1 MRQLWTRVFSSRE
14 DSGEGAD
21 AASAKREVPQVF
33 VIPRDD
39 SGYEPPPEMGLEAM
53 RAAIASLPQPSA
65 EEARRGLHR
74 RAGDLEGRFNDQ
86 VLGPL
91 RQDRREADH
100 LVAALRSMEAPPV
113 GVDVNPL
120 TQQLQRRLQQR
131 SVLYLMGPQRVLERV
146 RQAPT
151 LIARLPRVAWDYLRT
166 GSVSAESFNPT
177 DGKNADTVPDFKAIL
192 TDQFAVLQSRIDDVL
207 RSSSVAEKWITGG
220 EGEGGPAAGRS
231 YASVRLPPS
240 EAGRIAEEELAEL
253 RAWLER
259 RWNATPRDTRA
270 VEALLKKLP
279 GGRKASRWTEA
290 APYLLAIGLASTS
303 VMFGHI
309 DLIILGGYGVVTWLG
324 EKIANEVGAQT
335 RATNAKIEQRYAEL
349 AHDQINRVCE
359 WLDRQ
364 APSRKLLEQLERA
377 GAQMTEAIGG

>member
-1 MRQLWTRVFSSRE
+1 MPRVFVVS
-14 DSGEGAD
+14 
-21 AASAKREVPQVF
+21 
-33 VIPRDD
+33 RDD
-39 SGYEPPPEMGLEAM
+39 SGYEPPP
-53 RAAIASLPQPSA
+53 PSP
-65 EEARRGLHR
+65 EESRRGLHR
-74 RAGDLEGRFNDQ
+74 RARDLEGRFNDL

-100 LVAALRSMEAPPV
+100 LIAALRAMEAPPV

-151 LIARLPRVAWDYLRT
+151 MIARLPRVAWDYLRT
-166 GSVSAESFNPT
+166 GSVSAEAFNPT

-192 TDQFAVLQSRIDDVL
+192 ADQFAVLQSRIDDVL
-207 RSSSVAEKWITGG
+207 RSSQVAEKWITGTDG
-220 EGEGGPAAGRS
+220 EAPAAGRS
-231 YASVRLPPS
+231 YQSVRLPPS
-240 EAGRIAEEELAEL
+240 DAGRIAEEELAEL

-270 VEALLKKLP
+270 VESLLKKLP
-279 GGRKASRWTEA
+279 GGKKASRWTEA

-303 VMFGHI
+303 AMFGHI
-309 DLIILGGYGVVTWLG
+309 DLIILGGYGMVTWLG

-335 RATNAKIEQRYAEL
+335 RATNARIEQRYADL
-349 AHDQINRVCE
+349 AHDQINRVCD

-377 GAQMTEAIGG
+377 GGEMTDAIGA

>member
-1 MRQLWTRVFSSRE
+1 
-14 DSGEGAD
+14 
-21 AASAKREVPQVF
+21 
-33 VIPRDD
+33 
-39 SGYEPPPEMGLEAM
+39 
-53 RAAIASLPQPSA
+53 
-65 EEARRGLHR
+65 
-74 RAGDLEGRFNDQ
+74 
-86 VLGPL
+86 
-91 RQDRREADH
+91 
-100 LVAALRSMEAPPV
+100 MEAPPV